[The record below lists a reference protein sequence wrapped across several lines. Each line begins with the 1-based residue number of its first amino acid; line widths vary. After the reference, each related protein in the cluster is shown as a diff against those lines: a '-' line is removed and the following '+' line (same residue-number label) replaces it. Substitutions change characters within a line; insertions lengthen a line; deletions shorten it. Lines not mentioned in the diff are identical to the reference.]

1 MNFLKEAS
9 TILINTIF
17 AQNFVFIRFL
27 ALCSFVG
34 LTSNMESSIGMGGAV
49 TFVTVM
55 ASIISYAIYHFL
67 LVPLHIEYLE
77 TITFIL
83 TIAVFVQL
91 VELYLKK
98 AVPSLYRA
106 MGIYLPLIA
115 TNCMILAVTLINI
128 TSNYSLINAIIFSVG
143 ASLGYTMALVIL
155 AGIRTRLKYALIP
168 KFFEGYPIIFIT
180 ASFIAIAFLGLQGIA
195 R

>member
-1 MNFLKEAS
+1 MEFMRQVS
-9 TILINTIF
+9 MILINSIL
-17 AQNFVFIRFL
+17 AQNFVIIRFI

-34 LTSNMESSIGMGGAV
+34 MTTDMNNSVGMGGAV

-55 ASIISYAIYHFL
+55 ASVISYPIYHFI
-67 LVPLHIEYLE
+67 LVPLQLEYLQ

-98 AVPSLYRA
+98 AVPSLYKA

-115 TNCMILAVTLINI
+115 TNCMILAVTLLNI
-128 TSNYSLINAIIFSVG
+128 TEHYTLILAIIFSLG
-143 ASLGYTMALVIL
+143 ASIGYTLALILL
-155 AGIRTRLKYALIP
+155 AGIRIKMRYTIIP
-168 KFFEGYPIIFIT
+168 KFLQGYPIIFII
-180 ASFIAIAFLGLQGIA
+180 ASFMAIAFLGLQGIA

>member
-1 MNFLKEAS
+1 MNEIQHLLNIFLNA
-9 TILINTIF
+9 TF

-34 LTSNMESSIGMGGAV
+34 ITTNINNAVGMGGAV

-55 ASIISYAIYHFL
+55 ASIISYAVYQFVLI
-67 LVPLHIEYLE
+67 PLHVEYLQ
-77 TITFIL
+77 IIVFIL

-91 VELYLKK
+91 VEIYLRK
-98 AVPSLYRA
+98 AIPLLYRA

-115 TNCMILAVTLINI
+115 TNCMILAVALLNVTEKYNLLEA
-128 TSNYSLINAIIFSVG
+128 TVFSFG
-143 ASLGYTMALVIL
+143 ASLGYILALIIL
-155 AGIRTRLKYALIP
+155 AGIREKLRYADVPEVLK
-168 KFFEGYPIIFIT
+168 GYPLVFIT
-180 ASFIAIAFLGLQGIA
+180 SAFIAVAFMGLQGIA

>member
-1 MNFLKEAS
+1 MNFIKEAS

-55 ASIISYAIYHFL
+55 ASIISYAIYHYL

-98 AVPSLYRA
+98 AVPTLYRA

-128 TSNYSLINAIIFSVG
+128 TSNYSLVNAIIFSVG
-143 ASLGYTMALVIL
+143 ASIGYTLALVIL

-168 KFFEGYPIIFIT
+168 KFFDGYPIIFIT

>member
-1 MNFLKEAS
+1 VSFIKESS

-55 ASIISYAIYHFL
+55 ASIISYSIYHFL

-91 VELYLKK
+91 VEIYLKK
-98 AVPSLYRA
+98 AIPNLYRA

-115 TNCMILAVTLINI
+115 TNCMILAVTLLNI
-128 TSNYSLINAIIFSVG
+128 TSNYSLINAIIFSIG
-143 ASLGYTMALVIL
+143 ASLGYTIALVIL

>member
-1 MNFLKEAS
+1 MTYIKDLM

-17 AQNFVFIRFL
+17 VQNFVFIRFI

-34 LTSNMESSIGMGGAV
+34 MTTSMDSSIGMSGAV

-55 ASIISYAIYHFL
+55 ASLISYCVYYFV
-67 LVPLHIEYLE
+67 LVPLHIEYME

-91 VELYLKK
+91 VELFLKK
-98 AVPSLYRA
+98 AVPNLYRA

-115 TNCMILAVTLINI
+115 TNCMILAVTLLNVTAKYDLTKSIVF
-128 TSNYSLINAIIFSVG
+128 SLG
-143 ASLGYTMALVIL
+143 ASLGYTIALIIL
-155 AGIRTRLKYALIP
+155 AGIRVRIKNSLIP
-168 KFFEGYPIIFIT
+168 KFFQGYPIIFIT
-180 ASFIAIAFLGLQGIA
+180 ASFIAIAFMGLQGIA

>member
-1 MNFLKEAS
+1 MDFLQQ
-9 TILINTIF
+9 TFTVLINSIF

-34 LTSNMESSIGMGGAV
+34 MTTSMDNSIGMGGAV

-55 ASIISYAIYHFL
+55 ASVISYALYYFVLI
-67 LVPLHIEYLE
+67 PLKLEYLQ

-98 AVPSLYRA
+98 AVPTLYRA

-115 TNCMILAVTLINI
+115 TNCMILAVTLLNI
-128 TSNYSLINAIIFSVG
+128 SEQYSLMMAIVFSVG
-143 ASLGYTMALVIL
+143 ASIGFTLALILL
-155 AGIRTRLKYALIP
+155 AGIRIKMRYITIP
-168 KFFEGYPIIFIT
+168 KFLQGYPIIFIT

>member
-1 MNFLKEAS
+1 MTFLKETF

-55 ASIISYAIYHFL
+55 ASVISYAIYHFL

-115 TNCMILAVTLINI
+115 TNCMILAVTLLNI
-128 TSNYSLINAIIFSVG
+128 TNHYNLVTAIIFSVG
-143 ASLGYTMALVIL
+143 ASLGYTLAMVIL

>member
-1 MNFLKEAS
+1 MEAIQDII
-9 TILINTIF
+9 TLLINSIF

-34 LTSNMESSIGMGGAV
+34 MTTSMENSIGMGGAV

-55 ASIISYAIYHFL
+55 ASVISYGVYYFIL
-67 LVPLHIEYLE
+67 EPLGLQYLQ

-91 VELYLKK
+91 VELFLKK
-98 AVPSLYRA
+98 AIPSLYKA

-115 TNCMILAVTLINI
+115 TNCMILAVTLLNI
-128 TSNYSLINAIIFSVG
+128 TEHYTLVTAVIFSIG
-143 ASLGYTMALVIL
+143 ASIGYTLALVL
-155 AGIRTRLKYALIP
+155 MAGIRTKMKYSLIP
-168 KFFEGYPIIFIT
+168 KFLQGYPIIFIT
-180 ASFIAIAFLGLQGIA
+180 TAFMAIAFLGLQGIA

>member
-1 MNFLKEAS
+1 MELLKQTF
-9 TILINTIF
+9 TILINSIF

-34 LTSNMESSIGMGGAV
+34 MTTSMDNSIGMGGAV

-55 ASIISYAIYHFL
+55 ASVISYALYYFI
-67 LVPLHIEYLE
+67 LVPLKLEYLQ

-98 AVPSLYRA
+98 AVPTLYRA

-115 TNCMILAVTLINI
+115 TNCMILAVTLLNI
-128 TSNYSLINAIIFSVG
+128 TEQYSLMMAIVFSIG
-143 ASLGYTMALVIL
+143 ASIGYTLALILL
-155 AGIRTRLKYALIP
+155 AGIRIKMRYNTIP
-168 KFFEGYPIIFIT
+168 KFLQGNPIIFIA

>member
-1 MNFLKEAS
+1 MNFIKEAS

-115 TNCMILAVTLINI
+115 TNCMILAVTLLNI
-128 TSNYSLINAIIFSVG
+128 TSNYSLVNAIIFSIG

>member
-1 MNFLKEAS
+1 MNMLKEAS
-9 TILINTIF
+9 TILINSIF

-55 ASIISYAIYHFL
+55 ATIISYAIYHFL
-67 LVPLHIEYLE
+67 LVPLHLEYLE

-98 AVPSLYRA
+98 AIPSLYRA

-115 TNCMILAVTLINI
+115 TNCMILAVTLLNI
-128 TSNYSLINAIIFSVG
+128 TNKYSLFSAIIFSIG
-143 ASLGYTMALVIL
+143 ASIGYTLALIIL

-168 KFFEGYPIIFIT
+168 KFFEGYPLIFIT

>member
-1 MNFLKEAS
+1 MEFLKEIF
-9 TILINTIF
+9 TVLINSIF

-34 LTSNMESSIGMGGAV
+34 MTTSMENSIGMGGAV
-49 TFVTVM
+49 SFVTVM
-55 ASIISYAIYHFL
+55 ASVISYALYYFI
-67 LVPLHIEYLE
+67 LVPLHLEYLQ

-98 AVPSLYRA
+98 AVPTLYRA

-115 TNCMILAVTLINI
+115 TNCMILAVTLLNI
-128 TSNYSLINAIIFSVG
+128 TEQYSLMMAIVFSIG
-143 ASLGYTMALVIL
+143 ASIGYTLALILL
-155 AGIRTRLKYALIP
+155 AGIRIKMRYITIP
-168 KFFEGYPIIFIT
+168 KFLQGYPIIFIT

>member
-1 MNFLKEAS
+1 MSELQNLMNIF
-9 TILINTIF
+9 INAAF

-34 LTSNMESSIGMGGAV
+34 MTTSMDNAVGMGGAV

-55 ASIISYAIYHFL
+55 ASIISYAVYQFV
-67 LVPLHIEYLE
+67 LVPLHVEYLQ
-77 TITFIL
+77 IIVFIL

-91 VELYLKK
+91 VEIYLKK

-115 TNCMILAVTLINI
+115 TNCMILAVALLNVTEGFNLLEA
-128 TSNYSLINAIIFSVG
+128 TVFSFG
-143 ASLGYTMALVIL
+143 ASIGYVLALVVL
-155 AGIRTRLKYALIP
+155 AGIRERLSYAETPSILR
-168 KFFEGYPIIFIT
+168 GYPLIF
-180 ASFIAIAFLGLQGIA
+180 FIATFIAVAFMGLQGIA

>member
-1 MNFLKEAS
+1 MGEIQHLMNIF
-9 TILINTIF
+9 INAAF

-34 LTSNMESSIGMGGAV
+34 MTTSMSNAVGMGGAV

-55 ASIISYAIYHFL
+55 ASVISYAVFQFIL
-67 LVPLHIEYLE
+67 IPLHLGYLQ
-77 TITFIL
+77 TIAFIL

-91 VELYLKK
+91 VEIYLKK

-115 TNCMILAVTLINI
+115 TNCMILAVALLDVTEGFNLLEA
-128 TSNYSLINAIIFSVG
+128 TVFSFG
-143 ASLGYTMALVIL
+143 ASIGYVLALVVL
-155 AGIRTRLKYALIP
+155 AGIRERLNYAIN
-168 KFFEGYPIIFIT
+168 
-180 ASFIAIAFLGLQGIA
+180 
-195 R
+195 

>member
-1 MNFLKEAS
+1 MGEIQHLLNIF
-9 TILINTIF
+9 INAAF
-17 AQNFVFIRFL
+17 VQNFVFIRFL

-34 LTSNMESSIGMGGAV
+34 MTTSISNAVGMGGAV

-55 ASIISYAIYHFL
+55 ASIFSYSLFKFV
-67 LVPLHIEYLE
+67 LVPLHLEYLQ
-77 TITFIL
+77 TIVFIL

-98 AVPSLYRA
+98 AVPALYRA

-115 TNCMILAVTLINI
+115 TNCMILAIALLNVTEGYNLLEA
-128 TSNYSLINAIIFSVG
+128 TVFSFG
-143 ASLGYTMALVIL
+143 ASFGYIFAMLIL
-155 AGIRTRLKYALIP
+155 AGIREKMNYVKVP
-168 KFFEGYPIIFIT
+168 SFFKGYPLIFIIS
-180 ASFIAIAFLGLQGIA
+180 AFITVAFMGLQGIA

>member
-1 MNFLKEAS
+1 MNFIKETS
-9 TILINTIF
+9 LILINTIF
-17 AQNFVFIRFL
+17 IQNFVFIRFI

-34 LTSNMESSIGMGGAV
+34 MTTSMDSSIGMAGAV

-55 ASIISYAIYHFL
+55 ASIISYFVYFFIL
-67 LVPLHIEYLE
+67 IPLHIEYLE

-91 VELYLKK
+91 VEIFLKK
-98 AVPSLYRA
+98 VVPNLYRA

-115 TNCMILAVTLINI
+115 TNCMILAVTLLNVTAKYNLTLSIVF
-128 TSNYSLINAIIFSVG
+128 SLG
-143 ASLGYTMALVIL
+143 ASLGYTIALIIL
-155 AGIRTRLKYALIP
+155 AGIRVRIKNSLIP
-168 KFFEGYPIIFIT
+168 KFFQGYPIIFIT
-180 ASFIAIAFLGLQGIA
+180 ASFIAIAFMGLQGLA

>member
-1 MNFLKEAS
+1 MGEIQHLMNIF
-9 TILINTIF
+9 INAAF

-34 LTSNMESSIGMGGAV
+34 MTTSMSNAVGMGGAV

-55 ASIISYAIYHFL
+55 ASVISYAVFQFIL
-67 LVPLHIEYLE
+67 IPLHLGYLQ
-77 TITFIL
+77 TIAFIL

-91 VELYLKK
+91 VEIYLKK

-115 TNCMILAVTLINI
+115 TNCMILAVALLNVTEGFNLLEA
-128 TSNYSLINAIIFSVG
+128 TVFSFG
-143 ASLGYTMALVIL
+143 ASIGYVLALVVL
-155 AGIRTRLKYALIP
+155 AGIRERLNYAKIP
-168 KFFEGYPIIFIT
+168 SVFKGYPLIF
-180 ASFIAIAFLGLQGIA
+180 FIAAFIAVAFMGLQGIA

>member
-1 MNFLKEAS
+1 MNFIKEAS

-17 AQNFVFIRFL
+17 VQNFVFIRFL

-55 ASIISYAIYHFL
+55 ASIISYVIYHFL
-67 LVPLHIEYLE
+67 LLPLHIEYLE

-98 AVPSLYRA
+98 AVPSLYSA

-115 TNCMILAVTLINI
+115 TNCMILAVTLLNI
-128 TSNYSLINAIIFSVG
+128 TSSYSLVNAIVFSIG

-155 AGIRTRLKYALIP
+155 AGIRKRLKYALIP
-168 KFFEGYPIIFIT
+168 KIFEGYPIIFIT

>member
-1 MNFLKEAS
+1 MELIQQVS
-9 TILINTIF
+9 MILINSVL
-17 AQNFVFIRFL
+17 AQNFVIIRFI

-34 LTSNMESSIGMGGAV
+34 MTTSMENSIGMGGAV

-55 ASIISYAIYHFL
+55 ASVISYALHYFI
-67 LVPLHIEYLE
+67 LVPLHLEYLQ

-98 AVPSLYRA
+98 AVPTLYRA

-115 TNCMILAVTLINI
+115 TNCMILAVTLLNI
-128 TSNYSLINAIIFSVG
+128 SEHYSLFIAIIFSLG
-143 ASLGYTMALVIL
+143 ASIGYTLALILL
-155 AGIRTRLKYALIP
+155 AGLRIKMKYSIIP
-168 KFFEGYPIIFIT
+168 KFLQGYPIIFIT
-180 ASFIAIAFLGLQGIA
+180 ASFMAIAFLGLQGIA

>member
-1 MNFLKEAS
+1 MIELQQLGQ
-9 TILINTIF
+9 ILLQSIF

-34 LTSNMESSIGMGGAV
+34 LTADFNSAVGMSYAV

-55 ASIISYAIYHFL
+55 ASTVSYLVYHTL
-67 LVPLHIEYLE
+67 LVPFGLEYLQ

-91 VELYLKK
+91 VEVYLKK
-98 AVPSLYRA
+98 AIPTLYRM

-115 TNCMILAVTLINI
+115 TNCMILAVSLLNVTENHTLLES
-128 TSNYSLINAIIFSVG
+128 TVFSLG
-143 ASLGYTMALVIL
+143 ASIGYALALIIM
-155 AGIRTRLKYALIP
+155 AGIRERLRFAQIP
-168 KFFEGYPIIFIT
+168 KAMKGYPLIFVT
-180 ASFIAIAFLGLQGIA
+180 AAFIAVAFMGLQGLG